1 MKKNL
6 VFNFF
11 IVNCFVSMT
20 LLLCTLV
27 VQPMFWVVL
36 VAIYTFVSSIFSF
49 FMCNA
54 LQNQMTE
61 DDINTESAF
70 RDIWYELNKMDNKID
85 NKIDCVKSK

>member
-6 VFNFF
+6 VFNLF
-11 IVNCFVSMT
+11 IVNCFVSMI

-27 VQPMFWVVL
+27 VQPMSWIVL

-61 DDINTESAF
+61 DDMNTENTF
-70 RDIWYELNKMDNKID
+70 RDIWYELSK
-85 NKIDCVKSK
+85 CVKSK

>member
-1 MKKNL
+1 MFGNRMKKNL
-6 VFNFF
+6 VFNLF

-27 VQPMFWVVL
+27 VQPMFWVIL
-36 VAIYTFVSSIFSF
+36 VAAYTFISSIFSF

-61 DDINTESAF
+61 DDMNTENTF
-70 RDIWYELNKMDNKID
+70 RDIWYELNK
-85 NKIDCVKSK
+85 CVKSK